1 MSSFSESEE
10 NKIQVIKKWT
20 FSLILFFLSSEQDLE
35 GRVEFLERVSE
46 QTNTNKALNDYK
58 TFILSQL
65 YEIRGY

>member
-1 MSSFSESEE
+1 M
-10 NKIQVIKKWT
+10 NI
-20 FSLILFFLSSEQDLE
+20 FSLILFILSSEQDLE